1 MGRVTISSNNLFPGP
16 KGEKGDKG
24 DAGGPPGP
32 QGPEGP
38 QGPQGPTGPQGL
50 QGTQGNPG
58 AQGAQGP
65 TGSTGLKGDKGDK
78 GDTGATGATGA
89 KGDTGDTG
97 AQGPSGVVTVNAPL
111 TNAGTSSAANLSI
124 SAGTTSAAGAL
135 QLTDSVAS
143 TSTTTAATP
152 AAVKSTYDFANSQVL
167 PFITGSYYSSR
178 IPSIGFGTATVN
190 TTYYTP
196 FFVPVTTT
204 FDRIAIRTAP
214 SFSGTSSTRLGIYNS
229 TAGLPSTVVLDAGT
243 VGNTSLNQTAQIT
256 ISQQLTP
263 GVYWLAANSQTAATT
278 NNFITN
284 VQSANQMYTGQF
296 FTTPLIASA
305 TYYIQSSVT
314 GAFATATSL
323 SAQNSTQAHIV
334 WLRAA

>member
-1 MGRVTISSNNLFPGP
+1 
-16 KGEKGDKG
+16 
-24 DAGGPPGP
+24 
-32 QGPEGP
+32 
-38 QGPQGPTGPQGL
+38 
-50 QGTQGNPG
+50 
-58 AQGAQGP
+58 
-65 TGSTGLKGDKGDK
+65 
-78 GDTGATGATGA
+78 
-89 KGDTGDTG
+89 
-97 AQGPSGVVTVNAPL
+97 VVTVNAPL